1 MASLA
6 QLVNVIAPIFTE
18 AGGGVIRQT
27 IFWPFAMVANV
38 AKGSALRHFIPAGT
52 FSSKYGD
59 ARRIQSAVVHNA
71 AAGKLYLFALNSDF
85 HDSFTLDPDL
95 SAFGQT
101 RLAEH
106 QILRCDDLYA
116 KNTFDRRI
124 ALRRRRSRPPTSPCR
139 RCRGT
144 ASPSTSCNGF
154 YMLILRPDLSL
165 NPGRKPWQ
173 KQC

>member
-1 MASLA
+1 DRVKMASLA

-85 HDSFTLDPDL
+85 HDSGGRVR
-95 SAFGQT
+95 SEAVSVSGAT
-101 RLAEH
+101 RSG
-106 QILRCDDLYA
+106 
-116 KNTFDRRI
+116 
-124 ALRRRRSRPPTSPCR
+124 RSKVFF
-139 RCRGT
+139 
-144 ASPSTSCNGF
+144 A
-154 YMLILRPDLSL
+154 
-165 NPGRKPWQ
+165 
-173 KQC
+173 